1 MVFAIEQPTDL
12 GRAEIIIRP
21 IQEALDG
28 QVSIG
33 WRKSAT
39 NNIRSDQ

>member
-28 QVSIG
+28 KVIDWMEKVS
-33 WRKSAT
+33 
-39 NNIRSDQ
+39 DEQY